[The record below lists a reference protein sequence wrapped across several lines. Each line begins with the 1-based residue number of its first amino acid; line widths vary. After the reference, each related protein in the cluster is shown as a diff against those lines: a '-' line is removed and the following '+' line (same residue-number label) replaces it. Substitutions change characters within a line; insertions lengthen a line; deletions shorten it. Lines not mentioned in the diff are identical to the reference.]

1 MGVPGLRTSRLA
13 RRLCL
18 DGNPLRR
25 RTDKIATCLGGL
37 LFAVFLVGAPMV
49 ARAVIG
55 WVSRVAAAEQQ
66 ATRSSRRFLPWCR
79 RPRPASAAGEISWG
93 LRPGGPHQMGKARAG
108 QIPVSADVT
117 ADQKVRLWVDAA
129 GTQTGPS
136 PSRGMVV
143 FDEVGAA
150 AVAVAALGLV
160 LLCLACGG
168 RLALDRRRLA
178 SWEAAWAEVGPR
190 WTKRFR
196 SRG

>member
-1 MGVPGLRTSRLA
+1 LRTSRLA
-13 RRLCL
+13 RRLHL

-37 LFAVFLVGAPMV
+37 LVAVFLVGAPMV
-49 ARAVIG
+49 ARAVVG

-66 ATRSSRRFLPWCR
+66 ATRSWRQVPAVVQKTAQ
-79 RPRPASAAGEISWG
+79 ASAAGEISWVPARWTAPDG
-93 LRPGGPHQMGKARAG
+93 RARAG
-108 QIPVSADVT
+108 QIPVSVNVAAGQT
-117 ADQKVRLWVDAA
+117 VRLWVDAA

-136 PSRGMVV
+136 TSRAMVV
-143 FDEVGAA
+143 FDEAGAA
-150 AVAVAALGLV
+150 AVVVAALGLL
-160 LLCLACGG
+160 LLCLVCGG

-178 SWEAAWAEVGPR
+178 SWETAWAEVGPR

>member
-37 LFAVFLVGAPMV
+37 LVAVFLVGAPMV

-66 ATRSSRRFLPWCR
+66 ATRSWRQVPAVVQKAA
-79 RPRPASAAGEISWG
+79 PASAAGEISWVPA
-93 LRPGGPHQMGKARAG
+93 RWTAPDGKARAG
-108 QIPVSADVT
+108 QIPVSANVT
-117 ADQKVRLWVDAA
+117 AGQTVRLWVDAE

-143 FDEVGAA
+143 FDEVGAT
-150 AVAVAALGLV
+150 AVAMAALGLV
-160 LLCLACGG
+160 LLCLVCGG

-190 WTKRFR
+190 WTKRFW